1 MATDDP
7 VVPTRHPRSRD
18 AIRRIMIP
26 VGDSDHDLG
35 ARATILGLCG
45 AFHHADPAVEI
56 TLVSGRADHPP
67 PPGTVKLIP
76 RGPAGLSRFIKS
88 VSAQDLVIVING
100 VFQDAPARPTLP
112 YRAARMNLFNLFS
125 RNLRTHALSPRSTP
139 DPAFALAPAAPE
151 AAVEYLRSIGIDPD
165 RPLIGVAVRG
175 RAQERRFGAFLPPGV
190 RARIPGV
197 RDDGDDDGEATMLL
211 QQVADATTILAQ
223 RRDAAVLLMPAS
235 QDRREDDAR
244 YCHEL
249 AGMLQRP
256 DVRVAA
262 IDDPHL
268 YKAVCGRLELM
279 ISARMH
285 PLILAAG
292 MGVPGV
298 ALGNGGVFEEIFD
311 TLGLPRRL
319 ISFDEYRE
327 GQAERLVV
335 LGQAALDHPGD
346 VRERADFLRQRV
358 MHEAASLLGRRIRL
372 GSVATG
378 RSQ

>member
-1 MATDDP
+1 
-7 VVPTRHPRSRD
+7 
-18 AIRRIMIP
+18 MILA
-26 VGDSDHDLG
+26 GDSDHDLG

-88 VSAQDLVIVING
+88 VGTQDLVIVING
-100 VFQDAPARPTLP
+100 VFRDTPSRPTLP
-112 YRAARMNLFNLFS
+112 YRAARMNLFNLLS

-139 DPAFALAPAAPE
+139 DPAFALAPASPE
-151 AAVEYLRSIGIDPD
+151 AAVEYLGSIGIDPA

-175 RAQERRFGAFLPPGV
+175 RPQERRFTAFLPPGIRDRV
-190 RARIPGV
+190 PGIGG
-197 RDDGDDDGEATMLL
+197 DGDDDSEASMLL
-211 QQVADATTILAQ
+211 QQVADATTVLAG
-223 RRDAAVLLMPAS
+223 RKDAAILLMPAC
-235 QDRREDDAR
+235 QDPREDDAR

-249 AGMLQRP
+249 AGMLQGHE
-256 DVRVAA
+256 VRVAT

-268 YKAVCGRLELM
+268 YKAVCGRLELI

-298 ALGNGGVFEEIFD
+298 ALGNGGAFEDIFD

-335 LGQAALDHPGD
+335 LGQSALDHPGE

-358 MHEAASLLGRRIRL
+358 MHEAASLLGRRIRV

-378 RSQ
+378 SSE